1 MPTKK
6 LPSRR
11 RIPVGGSEN
20 TVIEQKYRGK
30 QVALHT
36 EHATVFYTAS
46 SKAPH
51 AMARVCIGKT
61 FNTGEFTFLRLD
73 VSFEIPCDTDKL
85 EEAEAYLWEKAKL
98 SLEKKS
104 AELL

>member
-1 MPTKK
+1 MPAKK

-11 RIPVGGSEN
+11 RIPVGGSDN

-36 EHATVFYTAS
+36 EHAPVFYTAS
-46 SKAPH
+46 SGEPH
-51 AMARVCIGKT
+51 AMARVFLGKT
-61 FNTGEFTFLRLD
+61 FNTGDFTSLRLD
-73 VSFEIPCDTDKL
+73 VSFEIPCDPDKL